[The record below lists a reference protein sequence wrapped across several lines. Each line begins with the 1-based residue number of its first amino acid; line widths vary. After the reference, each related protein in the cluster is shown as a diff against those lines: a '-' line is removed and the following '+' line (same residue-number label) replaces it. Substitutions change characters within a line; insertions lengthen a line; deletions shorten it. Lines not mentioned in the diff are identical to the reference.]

1 MRRIPVLFMITL
13 LSLSCSKYTIRTE
26 IEKSGEISEIQKA
39 GIIVRIS
46 RRSKITLDEHMK
58 NLSHWLG
65 GYKHLKDILIYNQ
78 GGEMINYYSDESM
91 RFYQLSSESAFLRY
105 KSLGIVN
112 SYLRANSAELN
123 RFIEEKKLN
132 GLIIYE
138 IYTVLSSEMQF
149 MDFDSVVIITDRN
162 LNVLYMDNQRDGFE
176 SNEYDLDRVKE
187 QLLNRVTERFLG
199 ILLDNDFIEEL
210 DI

>member
-39 GIIVRIS
+39 GVIVRIS
-46 RRSKITLDEHMK
+46 ERSKIPLDEHIK
-58 NLSHWLG
+58 SISHWLG
-65 GYKHLKDILIYNQ
+65 GYKQLKDILIYAESN
-78 GGEMINYYSDESM
+78 EPIHYYSGDSM
-91 RFYQLSSESAFLRY
+91 RFYQISSEGTFLRY

-149 MDFDSVVIITDRN
+149 MDFDSVVIITDKN
-162 LNVLYMDNQRDGFE
+162 LNVLYMDNQRDGFD

-187 QLLNRVTERFLG
+187 QLLNRITERFLE
-199 ILLDNDFIEEL
+199 ILFDNDFIEEF

>member
-1 MRRIPVLFMITL
+1 MRRIPVLFVIAL
-13 LSLSCSKYTIRTE
+13 LGFSCSKYTIRTE
-26 IEKSGEISEIQKA
+26 VEKSDEISEIQKA

-46 RRSKITLDEHMK
+46 ERSKIPLDEHTK
-58 NLSHWLG
+58 SLSHWLG
-65 GYKHLKDILIYNQ
+65 GHKQLKDILLYAESN
-78 GGEMINYYSDESM
+78 ELINYYSDESR
-91 RFYQLSSESAFLRY
+91 RFYQISSEGTFLRY
-105 KSLGIVN
+105 KSLGVVN

-149 MDFDSVVIITDRN
+149 MDFDSVVVITDKN
-162 LNVLYMDNQRDGFE
+162 LNILYIDNQRDGFE

-187 QLLNRVTERFLG
+187 QLLNRITERFLEV
-199 ILLDNDFIEEL
+199 LFDNDFIEEL